1 MKKILS
7 LFLCLGLMGLTAAC
21 GPSGEPDPDT
31 VPAPEIVD
39 AETIQADP
47 FAVYFD
53 LSGLSQET
61 LDGAIQDVNMD
72 TSSGEVSVQFLQTLC
87 DGQNLYAAFD
97 VNWPQGSDPTA
108 EMIEANLITGDANT
122 YGGMVTSSQTA
133 DLTSSYIVSFVG
145 TFAPGTEASLYITVL
160 GENYVLAWTI
170 ENTVTPSTAN
180 LEDSEGTVVG
190 VANLT
195 PFSLQFTIDDPYI
208 SGIAHGD
215 TIQLLDETGAPLPET
230 WAISGDP
237 SAAFLEFFVPM
248 ELGTV
253 KTLQVGPYT
262 AHF

>member
-1 MKKILS
+1 MKKLLS
-7 LFLCLGLMGLTAAC
+7 LLLCLGLMGLTAAC
-21 GPSGEPDPDT
+21 GGSGEPDPES

-39 AETIQADP
+39 SETIRADP
-47 FAVYFD
+47 FAAYFD

-61 LDGAIQDVNMD
+61 LDGALQDVNMD
-72 TSSGEVSVQFLQTLC
+72 TSTGEVSVQFLQTLC
-87 DGQNLYAAFD
+87 DGQNLYVAFD
-97 VNWPQGSDPTA
+97 INWPQGSDPAA
-108 EMIEANLITGDANT
+108 EMIEANLITGDGST
-122 YGGMVTSSQTA
+122 YGGMVSSSQTA
-133 DLTSSYIVSFVG
+133 DLTGSYIVSFVG
-145 TFAPGTEASLYITVL
+145 DFTPGTEASLYITVL
-160 GENYVLAWTI
+160 GENCVLAWTI
-170 ENTVTPSTAN
+170 ENTVTASTVN

-190 VANLT
+190 QASLT

-230 WAISGDP
+230 WAISGDV
-237 SAAFLEFFVPM
+237 SATFLEFFVPM